1 MWLVIFELKDL
12 AYSENFAE
20 SRAMFSRRL
29 MQHRERYRGNL
40 KLNSI
45 KNARRR
51 NATCMDG
58 TDAKY
63 YLSRRRHSLNWIIHL
78 QAGGSCITLKECKSR
93 AEGPLGSTLFLEES
107 LTGEYTLS
115 NDPNINPT
123 FHEWNKIVIP
133 YCSGD
138 VFVGRKAKKKHPFR
152 IPMLGHYIIVAVV
165 EDLMR
170 KFNINDVNTKI
181 LFGGTSAGG
190 IGVLANIDHVR
201 KITVPAQVRGYNDG
215 GWFTLYPNYG
225 ESYSAGL
232 PSQGLPKFFD
242 VLTDVSTQ
250 LMLHPSQNL
259 KTYVGNF

>member
-1 MWLVIFELKDL
+1 MLIKKHV
-12 AYSENFAE
+12 FAM
-20 SRAMFSRRL
+20 SSHSIRAKFYFL
-29 MQHRERYRGNL
+29 
-40 KLNSI
+40 
-45 KNARRR
+45 
-51 NATCMDG
+51 DG

-170 KFNINDVNTKI
+170 KFNINDVNTKVSFLI
-181 LFGGTSAGG
+181 NFLMVVLGTLKSLCPMSPLTSEFGPLEKETKNFEDKE
-190 IGVLANIDHVR
+190 ANSIFQR
-201 KITVPAQVRGYNDG
+201 
-215 GWFTLYPNYG
+215 
-225 ESYSAGL
+225 
-232 PSQGLPKFFD
+232 
-242 VLTDVSTQ
+242 
-250 LMLHPSQNL
+250 
-259 KTYVGNF
+259 